1 MSDGNHLYFSDR
13 FKMSVATVGT
23 GIDMRGWD
31 AIAFLLPSGTTAAVL
46 AMADDSAITVNPV
59 NPITEVDRGQ
69 PIQLGAGFTAPG
81 WLEVYRPP
89 KRYVAVMTA
98 TAPVYAFQFRHTGTM
113 PPLPAPTR
121 MGGRAS

>member
-13 FKMSVATVGT
+13 FKMSVPAVGA
-23 GIDMRGWD
+23 GVDMRGWD
-31 AIAFLLPSGTTAAVL
+31 AVAFLLPSGTTAAAL
-46 AMADDSAITVNPV
+46 AMADDSGMTTNVV
-59 NPITEVDRGQ
+59 NPIVEVDRGQ
-69 PIQLGAGFTAPG
+69 NISLGAGFTPPG

-98 TAPVYAFQFRHTGTM
+98 TGPVYCCQFRHTGTM